1 MILNDDTTIKVKIHY
16 AGGYSIDDAISLDKF
31 TSNTDD
37 NHCTQCLTVY
47 DLGIYLGVDRQLN
60 P

>member
-16 AGGYSIDDAISLDKF
+16 ASGYSIDDSISLDRF